1 MSWLLFMDESGHD
14 HRNMPMEVRGGVAI
28 HASRIWD
35 FVRDFHQAE
44 LDCFGVR
51 LAEYSKE
58 IKGSKLLDLKRV
70 KWADASATLDAN
82 IRHNGVRRFLTKGL
96 QKESPAARDFAA
108 YGQASILM
116 AHAIFDLLHEHN
128 AKIFASLIPCG
139 AKPPKDYQYP
149 HFLRKDHIFLQ
160 ERFFYFL
167 EMEQQHGLFVMDQ
180 TEKANDRRF
189 VRKLQDYYLKTAAGR
204 HRTRWIVPAPLFVDS
219 EMSPGVQAADL
230 CLYCINWGFRL
241 PEWSFTGPQRD
252 DIATGFAPRCHALQ
266 FSGDGYRDGK
276 TFKTY
281 GIFYVPDPYTARDK

>member
-1 MSWLLFMDESGHD
+1 
-14 HRNMPMEVRGGVAI
+14 
-28 HASRIWD
+28 
-35 FVRDFHQAE
+35 
-44 LDCFGVR
+44 
-51 LAEYSKE
+51 
-58 IKGSKLLDLKRV
+58 
-70 KWADASATLDAN
+70 
-82 IRHNGVRRFLTKGL
+82 
-96 QKESPAARDFAA
+96 
-108 YGQASILM
+108 M
-116 AHAIFDLLHEHN
+116 AHAIFDLLHKHN

-252 DIATGFAPRCHALQ
+252 DIAIGFAPRCHALQ
-266 FSGDGYRDGK
+266 FSGTD
-276 TFKTY
+276 
-281 GIFYVPDPYTARDK
+281 IATARPSKPTEFFTFPIRTLPATNKKGGKAPNNHPSRLSPSGPSSGRTSSIKMAPALPFVNMNRLAQHPSPLNSDATATPP